1 MTRPSPILALAFL
14 LLAGCK
20 PGVETPASPATDAAV
35 PPPAPAATAVVGQAA
50 PVAATPSFDCSK
62 SPGEFEQMVCK
73 DPALAALDRQ
83 LADTFAQALAKA
95 ADKATL
101 QATERGWIK
110 GRDECWKADD
120 KPACVRE
127 AYIVR
132 IVDLRIQNGLV
143 MIPSAVEYRCDDN
156 SKPFTATFYNDEPR
170 AAVLTWGSD
179 QAIVP
184 AAVSASGARYAAEG
198 VEFWEHQGEATVDFY
213 GNKLSCTPAA

>member
-1 MTRPSPILALAFL
+1 
-14 LLAGCK
+14 
-20 PGVETPASPATDAAV
+20 
-35 PPPAPAATAVVGQAA
+35 
-50 PVAATPSFDCSK
+50 
-62 SPGEFEQMVCK
+62 MVCK

-83 LADTFAQALAKA
+83 LTDTFAQALAKA
-95 ADKATL
+95 TDKNTL
-101 QATERGWIK
+101 QATQRGWIK

-143 MIPSAVEYRCDDN
+143 VIPSAVEYRCDDN

-170 AAVLTWGSD
+170 AVVLTWGDD

-184 AAVSASGARYAAEG
+184 VAMSASGARYAGQG
-198 VEFWEHQGEATVDFY
+198 VELWEHQGEASVNFF
-213 GNKLSCTPAA
+213 GNKLTCKPAA

>member
-1 MTRPSPILALAFL
+1 MAAPSATSTAPTQ
-14 LLAGCK
+14 
-20 PGVETPASPATDAAV
+20 PGAT
-35 PPPAPAATAVVGQAA
+35 APAAAVA
-50 PVAATPSFDCSK
+50 PQVAAPSFDCSK
-62 SPGEFEQMVCK
+62 SPGEFEQMVCQ

-95 ADKATL
+95 SDKATL

-132 IVDLRIQNGLV
+132 IVDLRIQHQLV
-143 MIPSAVEYRCDDN
+143 AIPSAVEYRCDDN

-170 AAVLTWGSD
+170 AVVLTWGND

-184 AAVSASGARYAAEG
+184 AAMSASGARYAADG
-198 VEFWEHQGEATVDFY
+198 VEFWEHQGEASVDFF
-213 GNKLSCTPAA
+213 GNKLTCKPAA